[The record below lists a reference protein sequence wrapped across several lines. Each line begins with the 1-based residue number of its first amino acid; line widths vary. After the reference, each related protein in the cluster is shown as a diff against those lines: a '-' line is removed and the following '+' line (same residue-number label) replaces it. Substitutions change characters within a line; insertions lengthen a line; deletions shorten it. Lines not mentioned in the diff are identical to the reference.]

1 MEVGV
6 ELQVEA
12 VEVLLVVL
20 EDNTSNTFVFHMMC
34 YQLLS
39 NPQEKPLPHHK
50 QCFFLLTLHIYVS
63 KEDIELLVEVLVE
76 SVS

>member
-1 MEVGV
+1 MEVEV
-6 ELQVEA
+6 ELQVAEVEA
-12 VEVLLVVL
+12 LLVVL

-39 NPQEKPLPHHK
+39 NPQEKSLPHHK
-50 QCFFLLTLHIYVS
+50 QCFFLLTLHICVS
-63 KEDIELLVEVLVE
+63 KEDTELLEEVLVE